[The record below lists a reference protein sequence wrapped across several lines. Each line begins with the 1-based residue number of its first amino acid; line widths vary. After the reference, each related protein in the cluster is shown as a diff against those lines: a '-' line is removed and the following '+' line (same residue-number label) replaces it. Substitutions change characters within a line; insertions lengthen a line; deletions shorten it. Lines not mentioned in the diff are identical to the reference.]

1 MNPDWKDMLSSLR
14 GTLDEPNEPVEETPK
29 EEVPTQKNPLTV
41 VTDRKGRNG
50 KTATIVE
57 GFTLPQQQVEELARR
72 LKQKLG
78 VGGSVREG
86 EVLIQGD
93 RKKEVV
99 EFLKNEGYKVK

>member
-14 GTLDEPNEPVEETPK
+14 GSLDEPNEPVEETPK
-29 EEVPTQKNPLTV
+29 EEGPTQKNPLTV

-78 VGGSVREG
+78 AGGSVREG